1 MQFQALRW
9 NGSDPD
15 RPLFPN
21 RVRKADRLQ
30 TTRVGRWRSLAR
42 CQLAAI
48 HSCSHFDSN
57 GHPRTSRFDGGS
69 RDSVVRSGSA
79 ETAPIDPVA
88 DVATDLHDGFIN
100 AGPQMMNTETLSR
113 LLRTD
118 IGRAHVCTPVPNAHH
133 VCRLLLEKKTYT
145 HDAR

>member
-42 CQLAAI
+42 CPLAAI

-79 ETAPIDPVA
+79 ETAPSDQVA
-88 DVATDLHDGFIN
+88 DVAKDLHDGFIH
-100 AGPQMMNTETLSR
+100 AGPLMMNMED
-113 LLRTD
+113 LRSEERRVWKECVST
-118 IGRAHVCTPVPNAHH
+118 CTYRWPPSHY
-133 VCRLLLEKKTYT
+133 KTQKQNKT
-145 HDAR
+145 TP